1 MDNRQLRGGCG
12 RSAPLV
18 ESLES
23 RTLLSEL
30 TTAAAST
37 APAGPVPTADAA
49 TAQPPTAEVLLPQMP
64 TSDNW
69 YGAIVNANH
78 YVSPSYLTNLPAK
91 LSLITDLRGDNA
103 ALWAQ
108 AVALVQATHP
118 QTLIGT
124 YHSSRDA
131 QLTATMNT
139 YPRRA
144 VPKEGLTADQLLMQ
158 EPGYPD
164 AWVVDYR
171 QPAAR
176 QYLVDTIVQDVVQ
189 TGRPLAFLDNVSHD
203 ESGFPIP
210 WATTMDLVHELTT
223 RLHEQGK
230 PVIINAAWVPGI
242 TSMDSVDQ
250 LIATG
255 VDGVSLEM
263 AFHAN
268 VRGDVSLIQTAM
280 QEYRRMLD
288 AGLTVIF
295 IPTGTETGGAA
306 TIENIEAEQ
315 RLQAAYGMM
324 FRQPGD
330 RLFVNEL
337 FFRPT
342 PDWGDWTT
350 RFGLALGD
358 ATITANVLGEIVLSR
373 SFTHDLLTAN
383 VATKEVTDSP
393 A

>member
-1 MDNRQLRGGCG
+1 MVEPLEG
-12 RSAPLV
+12 RMMFSGLVASPVAAAPAPAV
-18 ESLES
+18 
-23 RTLLSEL
+23 
-30 TTAAAST
+30 TAAAPS
-37 APAGPVPTADAA
+37 
-49 TAQPPTAEVLLPQMP
+49 AQVLLAQMP

-78 YVSPSYLTNLPAK
+78 YVSPGYLTNLPPK
-91 LSLITDLRGDNA
+91 LSLITDLAGDSA
-103 ALWAQ
+103 ASWAQ

-118 QTLIGT
+118 NTLIGT

-131 QLTATMNT
+131 QFTATMNT

-144 VPKEGLTADQLLMQ
+144 VPREGLTDSQLLMQ

-164 AWVVDYR
+164 AWAVDYR

-176 QYLVDTIVQDVVQ
+176 KYLVDTIVSDVVQ

-210 WATTMDLVHELTT
+210 WATTMDLVHELVT

-230 PVIINAAWVPGI
+230 RVIVNAAWVPGI
-242 TSMDSVDQ
+242 TSDTSVDQ

-263 AFHAN
+263 AFTQN
-268 VRGDVSLIQTAM
+268 VRGDITHIQTAM
-280 QEYRRMLD
+280 HQYRKMLD

-295 IPTGTETGGAA
+295 IPLGTETGGAA
-306 TIENIEAEQ
+306 TLENAEQEQ
-315 RLQAAYGMM
+315 RLQAAFGMM
-324 FRQPGD
+324 FRHPGD
-330 RLFVNEL
+330 RLFVNEY
-337 FFRPT
+337 FFSPT
-342 PDWGDWTT
+342 PDWGEWTT
-350 RFGLALGD
+350 RFGPALAD
-358 ATITANVLGEIVLSR
+358 ATITTNVLGEIVMSR

-383 VATKEVTDSP
+383 VATKAVTDTP
-393 A
+393 V